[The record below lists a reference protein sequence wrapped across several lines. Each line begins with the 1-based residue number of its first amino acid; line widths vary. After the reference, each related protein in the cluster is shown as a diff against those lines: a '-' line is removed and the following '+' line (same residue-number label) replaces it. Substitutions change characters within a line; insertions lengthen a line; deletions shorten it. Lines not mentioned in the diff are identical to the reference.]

1 MKAGDVRQDSA
12 FFPRD
17 SNMSETP
24 DNTEHL
30 LESLLK
36 ELRERSPRV
45 NLEVVE
51 KSFRFS
57 ESAHSGQLRKS
68 GEPYVTH
75 CVEVALIQV
84 DLLERR
90 VDTPLICS
98 ALLHDV
104 VEDGNVTVEE
114 IESDFG
120 VEVAHLVD
128 GVTKIGGFRFRSKEI
143 AQAEYFRKML
153 LSMVTDIR
161 VVLIKLADRLHNMR
175 TLSSLDEGRIFVTA
189 EETRDIYAPLAH
201 RLGIWKLKWE
211 LEDLSFKYL
220 NPEVYREIA
229 EKVALAREDRERFVE
244 EIKDAV
250 CKRLTAAGIKA
261 EVIGRPKHFAS
272 IYRKMQEHDY
282 PFEKIYDLTGLRI
295 VATGKVECYRV
306 LGIIH
311 DLYPPVHDR
320 FKDYIAT
327 PKSNMYQSLHT
338 TVFGPK
344 GEMVEFQIRSR
355 EMHRTSELGIAAHYS
370 YKEGVSVGGELQKV
384 RELLKQA
391 TDWDEEASD
400 PQEFMSLVRQSLYH
414 DEVFVFT
421 PKGDVKH
428 LPRGSSTLDFAYA
441 VHTEIGHRCVGA
453 KVNDRLVP
461 LKYILESGDTVE
473 IVTSASGRPSEGWL
487 QIVRS
492 PGARNKIRH
501 WLRLA
506 KRKDSIT
513 LGREILERELKKKKF
528 RMPADFTKM
537 AETMGLHSGEQ
548 LLAAIGSGDVSA
560 ESVAS
565 RLCGLPS
572 EVGIQKTL
580 PLERLRELAERRR
593 HFVRIHGISNLMVS
607 FARCCEPIPG
617 DRIVGV
623 VTRGR
628 GVSVHRIDCPNTFDE
643 RVDEGHRIDVEWD
656 VAKDEVFLVNLLV
669 TGGDRQNL
677 LADIAKAI
685 SATETNIRRSDVKSV
700 EGQAKGRFVVEVRN
714 LRHLEKVIRAVSRV
728 KSVVGVER
736 GQLFS
741 SVGEGDESDSRRGAA
756 EE

>member
-1 MKAGDVRQDSA
+1 
-12 FFPRD
+12 
-17 SNMSETP
+17 MSKSP
-24 DNTEHL
+24 SNTEHL
-30 LESLLK
+30 LDSLLGV
-36 ELRERSPRV
+36 LREKCPRV
-45 NLEVVE
+45 NLEAVE
-51 KSFRFS
+51 KAFRFS
-57 ESAHSGQLRKS
+57 ENAHRDQRRKS

-75 CVEVALIQV
+75 CVEVAKIQV

-90 VDTPLICS
+90 ADTPLICS

-104 VEDGNVTVEE
+104 VEDGNVTVREVEE
-114 IESDFG
+114 RFG
-120 VEVAHLVD
+120 HEVAHLVD
-128 GVTKIGGFRFRSKEI
+128 GVTKIGGFKFRSKEV

-175 TLSSLDEGRIFVTA
+175 TLNSLDEARIAATA

-220 NPEVYREIA
+220 KPDMYREIS
-229 EKVALAREDRERFVE
+229 EKVARAREDRERFVE
-244 EIKDAV
+244 EIRDTV

-261 EVIGRPKHFAS
+261 EVVGRPKHFAS
-272 IYRKMQEHDY
+272 IYRKMEEHGY

-295 VATGKVECYRV
+295 IATGKVECYRV

-311 DLYPPVHDR
+311 DLYAPVHDR

-344 GEMVEFQIRSR
+344 GEMIEFQIRSR

-384 RELLKQA
+384 RELLRQA
-391 TDWDEEASD
+391 TDWDEAESD

-428 LPRGSSTLDFAYA
+428 LPRGSSALDFAYA

-453 KVNDRLVP
+453 RVNDKLVP
-461 LKYILESGDTVE
+461 LRHVLESGDTVE
-473 IVTSASGRPSEGWL
+473 IVTSASARPSEDWL
-487 QIVRS
+487 QIVQS
-492 PGARNKIRH
+492 SGARSKIRH

-506 KRKDSIT
+506 KRQDSIA
-513 LGREILERELKKKKF
+513 LGKEILERELRKNRLK
-528 RMPADFTKM
+528 MPSDLTELAQ
-537 AETMGLHSGEQ
+537 AMGLHSEEQ
-548 LLAAIGSGDVSA
+548 LLASIGTGDVRA

-565 RLCGLPS
+565 RFSKRPS
-572 EVGIQKTL
+572 EVGIQRAL
-580 PLERLRELAERRR
+580 PLERLREMAERRR

-617 DRIVGV
+617 DRIVGII
-623 VTRGR
+623 TRGR

-643 RVDEGHRIDVEWD
+643 RVEPGHRIDVEWD

-669 TGGDRQNL
+669 TGSDRQNL

-685 SATETNIRRSDVKSV
+685 SETQTNIRRTDLGSV
-700 EGQAKGRFVVEVRN
+700 EGQARGRFVLEVRN
-714 LRHLEKVIRAVSRV
+714 LKHLAKVIKAVSKV
-728 KSVVGVER
+728 KNVIRVER
-736 GQLFS
+736 GQLFTG
-741 SVGEGDESDSRRGAA
+741 VAGDGEAA
-756 EE
+756 GQHGKPRE